1 MKKFSLITTVI
12 VPLTLF
18 CGCIKKEIVNDE
30 TGAMEIQF
38 KAADET
44 TSRTAIGSE
53 GFPAGSTFSVWGFMT
68 KGTETA
74 TVFEGDNVTKEE
86 NGNWVCD
93 ATRYWFPEW
102 NYNFYAVHPVINN
115 DATNVTVDNS
125 GQISITG
132 FDCSAT
138 GTDAIDLM
146 TASATNKSY
155 TVGETPQPVPL
166 NFNHLLS
173 RIDFVGKSVGGSAT
187 VHSVTLS
194 GITTNANCNTS
205 YSQEGTISSTWSDN
219 QSGNIISSIDGGVE
233 LEELST
239 KSVVGDIMIIPQ
251 TLTENSKVTITYST
265 DTEENKSTEFSLNIE
280 NFNTWEAGKAYKYSF
295 EVTGGGYIIFNK
307 PSVNNWNTATGGNV
321 IIDVTQ

>member
-1 MKKFSLITTVI
+1 MKANLRTIIWMLGSVVMASCSTTTIDERDITHIPIEFGSSVSRAAVNNATEMSSFFVWGGYDGTNNLFEKTTV
-12 VPLTLF
+12 T
-18 CGCIKKEIVNDE
+18 KD
-30 TGAMEIQF
+30 GAY
-38 KAADET
+38 
-44 TSRTAIGSE
+44 E
-53 GFPAGSTFSVWGFMT
+53 GG
-68 KGTETA
+68 
-74 TVFEGDNVTKEE
+74 
-86 NGNWVCD
+86 
-93 ATRYWFPEW
+93 TRYWIPDKTF
-102 NYNFYAVHPVINN
+102 NFYAVHPIINN
-115 DATNVTVDNS
+115 DVTNVTVDNS

-173 RIDFVGKSVGGSAT
+173 RIDFVGKSIGGSAT

-194 GITTNANCNTS
+194 GITINANCNTS
-205 YSQEGTISSTWSDN
+205 YSQEGTITSTWSDY
-219 QSGNIISSIDGGVE
+219 QSGNITSTIEGGVE

-251 TLTENSKVTITYST
+251 TLTENAKVTITYST

>member
-1 MKKFSLITTVI
+1 MKANLRTIIWMLGSVVMASCSTTTIDERDITQIPIEFGSSVSRAA
-12 VPLTLF
+12 
-18 CGCIKKEIVNDE
+18 VNDATE
-30 TGAMEIQF
+30 M
-38 KAADET
+38 
-44 TSRTAIGSE
+44 SS
-53 GFPAGSTFSVWGFMT
+53 FSVWGGYD
-68 KGTETA
+68 GTNNL
-74 TVFEGDNVTKEE
+74 FEKTTVTKDGAYE
-86 NGNWVCD
+86 GG
-93 ATRYWFPEW
+93 TRYWVPDKTF
-102 NYNFYAVHPVINN
+102 NFYAVHPVIE
-115 DATNVTVDNS
+115 NVTVENS

-138 GTDAIDLM
+138 GTGAIDLM

-155 TVGETPQPVPL
+155 TVEETPQPVPL

-205 YSQEGTISSTWSDN
+205 YSQDGTISSTWSDN
-219 QSGNIISSIDGGVE
+219 QSGNITSSIDGGVE

-251 TLTENSKVTITYST
+251 TLTEISKVTITYST

>member
-1 MKKFSLITTVI
+1 MKANLRTIIWMLGSVVMASCSTTTIDERDITHIPIEFGSSVSRAA
-12 VPLTLF
+12 
-18 CGCIKKEIVNDE
+18 VNNATE
-30 TGAMEIQF
+30 M
-38 KAADET
+38 
-44 TSRTAIGSE
+44 SS
-53 GFPAGSTFSVWGFMT
+53 FSVWGGYD
-68 KGTETA
+68 GTNNL
-74 TVFEGDNVTKEE
+74 FEKTTVTKDGAYE
-86 NGNWVCD
+86 GG
-93 ATRYWFPEW
+93 TRYWIPDKTF
-102 NYNFYAVHPVINN
+102 NFYAVHPVINN
-115 DATNVTVDNS
+115 DVTNVTVDNS

-173 RIDFVGKSVGGSAT
+173 RIDFVGKSIGGSAT

-194 GITTNANCNTS
+194 GITINANCNTS

-219 QSGNIISSIDGGVE
+219 QLGDITSSIDGGVE

-251 TLTENSKVTITYST
+251 TLTENAKVTITYST

>member
-1 MKKFSLITTVI
+1 MKANLRTIIGMLGSVVMASCSTTTIDERDITQIPIEFGSSVSRAA
-12 VPLTLF
+12 
-18 CGCIKKEIVNDE
+18 VND
-30 TGAMEIQF
+30 
-38 KAADET
+38 K
-44 TSRTAIGSE
+44 E
-53 GFPAGSTFSVWGFMT
+53 GISSFSVWGGYD
-68 KGTETA
+68 GTNNL
-74 TVFEGDNVTKEE
+74 FEKTTVTKDGVYE
-86 NGNWVCD
+86 GG
-93 ATRYWFPEW
+93 TRYWVPNKTF
-102 NYNFYAVHPVINN
+102 NFYAVHPVIE
-115 DATNVTVDNS
+115 NVSVDNS

-138 GTDAIDLM
+138 GNDAIDLM

-155 TVGETPQPVPL
+155 TTGMDPQPVLL

-205 YSQEGTISSTWSDN
+205 YSQEGTISSTWSDY
-219 QSGNIISSIDGGVE
+219 QSGNITSTIDGGVE

-251 TLTENSKVTITYST
+251 TLTEDSKVTITYST
-265 DTEENKSTEFSLNIE
+265 DTEQNKSTEFSLNIE

-295 EVTGGGYIIFNK
+295 EITGGGYIIFNK

>member
-1 MKKFSLITTVI
+1 MKANLRTIIGMLGSVVMASCSTTTIDERDITQIPIEFGSSVSRAA
-12 VPLTLF
+12 
-18 CGCIKKEIVNDE
+18 VND
-30 TGAMEIQF
+30 
-38 KAADET
+38 K
-44 TSRTAIGSE
+44 E
-53 GFPAGSTFSVWGFMT
+53 GISSFSVWGGYD
-68 KGTETA
+68 GTNNL
-74 TVFEGDNVTKEE
+74 FEKTTVTKDGAYE
-86 NGNWVCD
+86 GG
-93 ATRYWFPEW
+93 TRYWVPNKTF
-102 NYNFYAVHPVINN
+102 NFYAVHPVIE
-115 DATNVTVDNS
+115 NVSVDNS

-132 FDCSAT
+132 FDCSVT
-138 GTDAIDLM
+138 GNDAIDLM

-155 TVGETPQPVPL
+155 TTGMDPQPVLL

-173 RIDFVGKSVGGSAT
+173 HINFVGKSMGGSAT

-194 GITTNANCNTS
+194 GITTIANCNTS
-205 YSQEGTISSTWSDN
+205 YPQDGTITSTWSD
-219 QSGNIISSIDGGVE
+219 QTSGNVSSIIEGGVE

-265 DTEENKSTEFSLNIE
+265 DTEQNKSTEFSLNIE

-295 EVTGGGYIIFNK
+295 EITGGGYIIFNK